1 MVKDSFFKRR
11 IRPLLQHKVFTLLML
26 LIVMIA
32 LFSIWSRLKGGS
44 FFQGRTVTNIFNSIV
59 LSTFL
64 AIGAGC
70 LLISGNL
77 DLSSAAVGALGGVLL
92 AAAITNWGLPT
103 FVSIIITLIF
113 CGLCGAFNAMMVTKF
128 RLPAF
133 IATLGMM
140 SMARGLMYWFSSIG
154 HETGK
159 ANNISV
165 NYNSILDYL
174 GKANILSIKVGE
186 SPIDV
191 PFGVVIVLV
200 FFLFYGILISRSKF
214 GLKMMMMGGNPTAA
228 TLAGINSKRITYI
241 LFINAGVL
249 GGVAGIFS
257 TARLSQGSLI
267 SLQTNQYTGITAAI
281 LGGISFGGGAGG
293 MGGVLVGLLILM
305 TFQIGMSSVGVNPY
319 WVNVLSGVILLIALT
334 LDFLSQK
341 RAASAK
347 A

>member
-1 MVKDSFFKRR
+1 MEKDNFFKKR
-11 IRPLLQHKVFTLLML
+11 IRPLFRHKVFTLFIL
-26 LIVMIA
+26 LIAMIV
-32 LFSIWSRLKGGS
+32 LFSIWSNARGGS

-59 LSTFL
+59 LSAFL
-64 AIGAGC
+64 SIGAGC

-92 AAAITNWGLPT
+92 AASIVNWGLPT
-103 FVSIIITLIF
+103 ILSIFISLIF
-113 CGLCGAFNAMMVTKF
+113 CGLLGAFNAMMVTKF

-133 IATLGMM
+133 IATLAMM
-140 SMARGLMYWFSSIG
+140 SMSRGLMYWFSSLG

-159 ANNISV
+159 ANNIPV
-165 NYNSILDYL
+165 NYNNILDYL

-191 PFGVVIVLV
+191 PFGVLIVLV
-200 FFLFYGILISRSKF
+200 FILFYGILISRSKF

-228 TLAGINSKRITYI
+228 TLAGINSKRITFI
-241 LFINAGVL
+241 LFINAAVL
-249 GGVAGIFS
+249 GGVAGLFS
-257 TARLSQGSLI
+257 TARLAQGSLI

-334 LDFLSQK
+334 LDFLAQK
-341 RAASAK
+341 RAASVK